1 MQGRTTI
8 EVTFGDGP
16 PVLITVP
23 RGTCADLGQLEIV
36 ARLCLAARR
45 AGGSPKVVGAPD
57 RVWELLD
64 LAGFD
69 ASGLLGGE
77 AQPP

>member
-1 MQGRTTI
+1 MQPGTTI

-16 PVLITVP
+16 PVVISGP
-23 RGTCADLGQLEIV
+23 RGTCADLGQLELV

-45 AGGSPKVVGAPD
+45 AGGTPKVVGAPD
-57 RVWELLD
+57 RVWELLE

-69 ASGLLGGE
+69 ASDLLDGD
-77 AQPP
+77 PPAS

>member
-1 MQGRTTI
+1 MI

-16 PVLITVP
+16 PVVITVP
-23 RGTCADLGQLEIV
+23 RGTCAGLGQLEIV

-45 AGGSPKVVGAPD
+45 AGGCPKVVGAPD
-57 RVWELLD
+57 RVRELLD

-69 ASGLLGGE
+69 TSGLWDDD
-77 AQPP
+77 PPPR

>member
-1 MQGRTTI
+1 MQPGTTI

-16 PVLITVP
+16 PGVISVP
-23 RGTCADLGQLEIV
+23 RGTCADLGQLELV

-45 AGGSPKVVGAPD
+45 AGGTPKVVGAPD
-57 RVWELLD
+57 RVWELLE

-69 ASGLLGGE
+69 ASDLLDGD
-77 AQPP
+77 PPAS